1 MAKKKFQLKS
11 KEYIKETTDIIQ
23 NTEDDEAAL
32 AFLKDTLID
41 DYPDL
46 DLGKMDLHEAIDVL
60 DKRKKKSASKKLV
73 EDLNKS
79 LGDFIENQES
89 KMKTRKKVKKVV
101 KKTKRTRK
109 RKR

>member
-1 MAKKKFQLKS
+1 VAKKKKFQLKS
-11 KEYIKETTDIIQ
+11 KEYIKETTDIVQ

-46 DLGKMDLHEAIDVL
+46 DLGKMDLHEAIGVL
-60 DKRKKKSASKKLV
+60 DKKKKKSGSKKLI

-79 LGDFIENQES
+79 LGDFIDNQES
-89 KMKTRKKVKKVV
+89 KMKTQKKVV

>member
-1 MAKKKFQLKS
+1 MAKKKKFQLKS
-11 KEYIKETTDIIQ
+11 KEYIKETTDIVQ

-46 DLGKMDLHEAIDVL
+46 DLGKMDLHEAIGVL
-60 DKRKKKSASKKLV
+60 DKKKKKSGSKKLI

-79 LGDFIENQES
+79 LGDFIDNQES
-89 KMKTRKKVKKVV
+89 KMKTQKKVV